1 MPEIVEIYTKDI
13 RRIGGDNITIQQKID
28 TACSMAGITQSELA
42 KRLNTSAPAWN
53 KRLKTGKFSD
63 DDFKKIS
70 EALGCSYKSGF
81 YFPDGNKVE

>member
-1 MPEIVEIYTKDI
+1 ME
-13 RRIGGDNITIQQKID
+13 ITIQQKID
-28 TACSMAGITQSELA
+28 IACSIAGITQAELA
-42 KRLNTSAPAWN
+42 RRLCTSAPAWN

-63 DDFKKIS
+63 EDFKKIA